1 MARYTR
7 SMRSSISKSLADCV
21 RPVVPGVS
29 LLIQDALFESKHVE
43 EIGALGRRV
52 PPAFPVIKRDT
63 KSKGDLSEVLVAVAL
78 TRAGYAVS
86 KPLGENQ
93 RYDLI
98 ADDGE
103 RLHRVQVK
111 TGRVRGSVVKF
122 SCCSTHGHRRT
133 GNLATRPYTGQIELL
148 AVYCPENE
156 KVYVIPEAELT
167 RSGIHLRLVPPR
179 NNMTKTIRWASTYEL
194 A

>member
-1 MARYTR
+1 MLR
-7 SMRSSISKSLADCV
+7 
-21 RPVVPGVS
+21 GVLS
-29 LLIQDALFESKHVE
+29 EA
-43 EIGALGRRV
+43 V
-52 PPAFPVIKRDT
+52 PPIKRDT
-63 KSKGDLSEVLVAVAL
+63 KTKGDLSELLVAVAL
-78 TRAGYAVS
+78 TKAGYAVS

-111 TGRVRGSVVKF
+111 TGRERRGVIMF
-122 SCCSTHGHRRT
+122 NCCSTHGHRRT

-156 KVYVIPEAELT
+156 KVYLLPEADLT
-167 RSGIHLRLVPPR
+167 RTKIQLRLVAPR
-179 NNMTKTIRWASTYEL
+179 NNMTKTIRWASRYEL

>member
-1 MARYTR
+1 
-7 SMRSSISKSLADCV
+7 MRTSISKRFTDCV
-21 RPVVPGVS
+21 PSTGFPGVS
-29 LLIQDALFESKHVE
+29 FLIPDALFKSDDRD
-43 EIGALGRRV
+43 EIVAL
-52 PPAFPVIKRDT
+52 PSQSSNAILPIKRDT
-63 KSKGDLSEVLVAVAL
+63 KSKGDLSELLVAVAL
-78 TRAGYAVS
+78 TKAGFAVS

-111 TGRVRGSVVKF
+111 TGRVRDGVVKF

-148 AVYCPENE
+148 AVYCPEGG
-156 KVYVIPEAELT
+156 KVYVVPEAELT